1 MICPECKS
9 EFIEGVTFCPDCE
22 IPLVHY
28 IEDDL
33 TAKDEPKEDYNF
45 VLVYNPISSQEV
57 SLIKMIMERENIPYF
72 IKNDPLHKSVIFSTH
87 GPGNIELY
95 VDERFAEDTVKL
107 LRNELGH
114 E

>member
-1 MICPECKS
+1 MICPECNS
-9 EFIEGVTFCPDCE
+9 EFVEGVISCPDCE
-22 IPLVHY
+22 IPLVHHVP
-28 IEDDL
+28 DDL
-33 TAKDEPKEDYNF
+33 TEEDELKDDHNF

-57 SLIKMIMERENIPYF
+57 SLIKMIMERENIPYI
-72 IKNDPLHKSVIFSTH
+72 IKNEPLHKAVIFSIH

-95 VDERFAEDTVKL
+95 VAERFAEDTIKI